1 MAGKDNGVAVVT
13 THCFGSEPKMASKG
27 KKRNS
32 CTLGGMGGIDSQ
44 DQKLNK
50 YRISMHTKKTWWR
63 LFSWVTDVT
72 IPNV

>member
-1 MAGKDNGVAVVT
+1 MT
-13 THCFGSEPKMASKG
+13 THCFGSEPKKASKG
-27 KKRNS
+27 KERNF

-63 LFSWVTDVT
+63 LFSWVTDDT